1 MYRIVVIDTFLG
13 VGLQKVY
20 CQFRYLLSSFF
31 LLDRFIPNFGNLLNL
46 ISYWIFSFVSVKVFF
61 YVFFPSPC
69 VDFRVLGQLHVCV
82 FMYMCIYPWGFTL
95 YTAGNSFKSLN
106 FDFLSLIGV
115 SDSEVFI
122 VLILIYFSLL
132 IHVKTSATWG
142 GGRSPPHQSRTAYY
156 L

>member
-1 MYRIVVIDTFLG
+1 MCRF
-13 VGLQKVY
+13 
-20 CQFRYLLSSFF
+20 SS
-31 LLDRFIPNFGNLLNL
+31 LRATACL
-46 ISYWIFSFVSVKVFF
+46 V
-61 YVFFPSPC
+61 
-69 VDFRVLGQLHVCV
+69 
-82 FMYMCIYPWGFTL
+82 CIYPWGFTS

-132 IHVKTSATWG
+132 IHVKTSAAWG

-156 L
+156 LKKKMFNLNPKAYTQGPCWWGIDLRTNEIVGEKERNDLKNIKNMRDRLNIKTSYKCIVYYRGLIASSIILV

>member
-1 MYRIVVIDTFLG
+1 
-13 VGLQKVY
+13 
-20 CQFRYLLSSFF
+20 
-31 LLDRFIPNFGNLLNL
+31 
-46 ISYWIFSFVSVKVFF
+46 
-61 YVFFPSPC
+61 
-69 VDFRVLGQLHVCV
+69 
-82 FMYMCIYPWGFTL
+82 L

-142 GGRSPPHQSRTAYY
+142 GGRTPPHQSRTAYY
-156 L
+156 LQKKIFNLNPKAYTQGPCSIIT